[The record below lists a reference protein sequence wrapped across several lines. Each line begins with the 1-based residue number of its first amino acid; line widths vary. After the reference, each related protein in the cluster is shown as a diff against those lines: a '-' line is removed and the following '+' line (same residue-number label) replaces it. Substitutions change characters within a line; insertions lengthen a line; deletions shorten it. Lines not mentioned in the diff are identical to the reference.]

1 MTSFN
6 ITQCNEIR
14 NGFLM
19 CRLCFMFVDVVT
31 ERSDAGKA
39 LQEKLH
45 EALTDYVK
53 SRSNGGLKRVGQ
65 LYLLL
70 PAMTHLKLLAKQ
82 YWSDVKKS
90 GKILMHK
97 LFLEMLEA
105 DS

>member
-1 MTSFN
+1 MVELN
-6 ITQCNEIR
+6 ILNKETIV
-14 NGFLM
+14 F
-19 CRLCFMFVDVVT
+19 CFPDVLT
-31 ERSDAGKA
+31 EKSDAGKS

-53 SRSNGGLKRVGQ
+53 SRNGGGLKRVGQ

-82 YWSDVKKS
+82 YWLDVKKT
-90 GKILMHK
+90 GKIMMHK

>member
-1 MTSFN
+1 MRLWNSSKSACT
-6 ITQCNEIR
+6 ITK
-14 NGFLM
+14 L
-19 CRLCFMFVDVVT
+19 FVVFSDVVT
-31 ERSDAGKA
+31 ERSDAGKSI
-39 LQEKLH
+39 QEKLH

-82 YWSDVKKS
+82 YWFDVKKS
-90 GKILMHK
+90 GRIMMHK

-105 DS
+105 DSW